1 MTPEMLDRLAGD
13 LAEWLLDQED
23 AMVGLCLA
31 RYGVALSR
39 GELLTLGRGALLL
52 IDSGEVQ

>member
-1 MTPEMLDRLAGD
+1 MNSEMLDRIAED
-13 LAEWLLDQED
+13 LAEWLLSQED

-39 GELLTLGRGALLL
+39 GELLALGRGALNL
-52 IDSGEVQ
+52 IDSGEV